1 LNFLFLMSAGFV
13 GLVHSLAPGH
23 WLPVVLMAKTR
34 RWKLGQAILGAVV
47 AASGHIL
54 VSIALAFSGIELA
67 EHMVEELEH
76 RVEQY
81 SGWALL
87 VFGLAYAGWS
97 YTRHSHC
104 RGHTHHGPH
113 PKGARRPYW
122 FLLSLGFSP
131 CVAALPVFGAAA
143 AGGVWG
149 LFSSLLGFALGVLT
163 ALVGSTVLVFLGGMR
178 LDHPFLEHYGEVITG
193 VGVALIGLLLV
204 FQVGHWG

>member
-1 LNFLFLMSAGFV
+1 LNFLFLLSAGFV

-34 RWKLGQAILGAVV
+34 RWKLGQAVLGAVV
-47 AASGHIL
+47 AAFGHIL

-104 RGHTHHGPH
+104 HGHTQRNYP
-113 PKGARRPYW
+113 
-122 FLLSLGFSP
+122 FNFSCFP
-131 CVAALPVFGAAA
+131 Q
-143 AGGVWG
+143 
-149 LFSSLLGFALGVLT
+149 SI
-163 ALVGSTVLVFLGGMR
+163 STN
-178 LDHPFLEHYGEVITG
+178 
-193 VGVALIGLLLV
+193 
-204 FQVGHWG
+204 